1 MFGLSLRC
9 PMVFMYISI
18 SVVTRVLLQQLTLS
32 PNDMFYFILQSNF
45 EVQDLLSFRMK
56 VNQKMLLKS
65 ALTEHILLM
74 DI

>member
-1 MFGLSLRC
+1 
-9 PMVFMYISI
+9 MVFMYISI

>member
-1 MFGLSLRC
+1 
-9 PMVFMYISI
+9 MVFMYVSI